1 MSNMNIKQS
10 SKKVKRDYDLNIA
23 HTGYNEAENG
33 KSKTQFSID
42 QIEDF
47 NDFCIKN
54 FDKWNRMFKGIAS
67 SIIRYENEI
76 FHIEIKNSETQVDST
91 KGLAEEIA
99 GQWHENIK
107 RYTSFQPKAF
117 VIYLYNTNR
126 LPGYFTTKSTSE
138 EEKEQLKKDSEVKE
152 KTQLIGILPLLQVR
166 REK

>member
-1 MSNMNIKQS
+1 MSNMNIKQR

-23 HTGYNEAENG
+23 YTGYNEAENG
-33 KSKTQFSID
+33 KSKTQFSIE
-42 QIEDF
+42 QIDEF

-67 SIIRYENEI
+67 GIIRYENDI
-76 FHIEIKNSETQVDST
+76 FHIEIKNSGAQVDST
-91 KGLAEEIA
+91 KELAIELA
-99 GQWHENIK
+99 GQWQQNIK
-107 RYTSFQPKAF
+107 RYTPFQPKAL

-126 LPGYFTTKSTSE
+126 IPGYFTTKSTSE

-152 KTQLIGILPLLQVR
+152 KRQLIGILPLLKVR